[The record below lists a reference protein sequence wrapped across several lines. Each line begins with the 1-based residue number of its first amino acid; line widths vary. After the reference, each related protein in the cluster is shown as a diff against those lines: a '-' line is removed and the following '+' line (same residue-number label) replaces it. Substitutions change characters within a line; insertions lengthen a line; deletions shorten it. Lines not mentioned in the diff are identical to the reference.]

1 MLNFC
6 PTYDIPIRDG
16 AVTVTVRRLS
26 VLERAKRD
34 LPIAEHQQR
43 YEELLGEYAA
53 LPEKADDDTP
63 DQKRERRRLN
73 IEIGQ
78 VLNLHIK
85 PVILR
90 SGLVEIKGAE
100 VGGRPITVDEFL
112 QLADAD
118 LIDEAFVAC
127 DLAARLGVEQLK
139 NLQSLGTS
147 SVRAAGPGENST
159 AANVAP
165 TDSTE
170 SVTAAS
176 ISPTT

>member
-6 PTYDIPIRDG
+6 PTYDIPIREG

-43 YEELLGEYAA
+43 YEDLLNEYAA
-53 LPEKADDDTP
+53 LPDDPKSDTP
-63 DQKRERRRLN
+63 EQHRERRRLN
-73 IEIGQ
+73 IEVGQ

-90 SGLVEIKGAE
+90 AGLVEVKGAQ
-100 VGGRPITVDEFL
+100 VGGRPMTVEEFL
-112 QLADAD
+112 ELADAD
-118 LIDEAFVAC
+118 LIEEAFVAC

-139 NLQSLGTS
+139 NLQSPGIS
-147 SVRAAGPGENST
+147 SVPAAGPGENTTAGSVAPTGSTSIET
-159 AANVAP
+159 AAN
-165 TDSTE
+165 T
-170 SVTAAS
+170 
-176 ISPTT
+176 SPAT